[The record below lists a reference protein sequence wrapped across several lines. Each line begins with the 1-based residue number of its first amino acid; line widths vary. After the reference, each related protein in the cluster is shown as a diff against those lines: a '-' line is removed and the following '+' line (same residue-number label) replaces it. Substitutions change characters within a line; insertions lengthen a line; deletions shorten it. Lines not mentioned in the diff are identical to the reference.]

1 MDSGGGQVHDWMVV
15 SIQASISCSIYQFMQ
30 IYACFDCVV
39 INHQKG
45 GDCKKHD
52 PIRPLLLFW

>member
-1 MDSGGGQVHDWMVV
+1 MVLGGGQSRHWMVV
-15 SIQASISCSIYQFMQ
+15 SIQAIVGGSLCQSLQ

-45 GDCKKHD
+45 RDCKEHG
-52 PIRPLLLFW
+52 PI